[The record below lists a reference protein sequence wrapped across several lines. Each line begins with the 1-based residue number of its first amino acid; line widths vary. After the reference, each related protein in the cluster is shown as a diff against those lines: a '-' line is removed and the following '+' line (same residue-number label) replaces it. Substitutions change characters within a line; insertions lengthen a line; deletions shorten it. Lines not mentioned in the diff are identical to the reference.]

1 MLQEVSLRVK
11 VYTSKA
17 DGITFYIQR
26 FTNTSWMI
34 KPCNIGQLKSG
45 SQTNPLCGSQACGTH
60 TTDGGGGA
68 LFFFCFFSLSL
79 SLVSVSM
86 QLA

>member
-1 MLQEVSLRVK
+1 MLKEVSLRVK
-11 VYTSKA
+11 DYTSKA
-17 DGITFYIQR
+17 DRITFYIQR

-34 KPCNIGQLKSG
+34 KPRNIGQLKSG

-60 TTDGGGGA
+60 TTDGGGEA
-68 LFFFCFFSLSL
+68 FFFFFLSL